1 VPFQVNAGDRI
12 VCGVVPNEA
21 QPLFA
26 LTQGSATC
34 DQFGIGAAKHID
46 FPRLLSEVATV
57 CCHLPAVPHLRLGC
71 TRTVG
76 LLLLKLA

>member
-1 VPFQVNAGDRI
+1 M

-26 LTQGSATC
+26 FTQGSATC
-34 DQFGIGAAKHID
+34 GQFGIGAAKHID
-46 FPRLLSEVATV
+46 F
-57 CCHLPAVPHLRLGC
+57 LRLGC

>member
-1 VPFQVNAGDRI
+1 M

-26 LTQGSATC
+26 FTQGSATC
-34 DQFGIGAAKHID
+34 GQFGIGGAKHID
-46 FPRLLSEVATV
+46 FLRLLSEVATV
-57 CCHLPAVPHLRLGC
+57 RCRLSAVPHLRLGC

-76 LLLLKLA
+76 PLLLKLA